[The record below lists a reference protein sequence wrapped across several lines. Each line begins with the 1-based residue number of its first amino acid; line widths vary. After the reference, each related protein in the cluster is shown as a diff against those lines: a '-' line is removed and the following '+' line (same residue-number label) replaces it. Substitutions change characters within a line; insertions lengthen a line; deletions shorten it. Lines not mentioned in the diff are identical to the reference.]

1 MKISY
6 VVVLTF
12 FLSPEAW
19 PQEFLKDEARQ
30 ALDYLNEIR
39 KSPAS
44 FSDSTGVD
52 LGYVK
57 TRQALEWND
66 ILARV
71 AEEKAFDMAER
82 EYFSHV
88 DPDGN
93 GINILI
99 KQAGYEL
106 PDSWVEDVSVNYFES
121 LQAGAASGKEVI
133 NDLIKD
139 EGTDPPGHRN
149 HLLGIDEFWSN
160 CVDAGIGM
168 VKKEGSLYGYY
179 TCIIIAKHDF

>member
-1 MKISY
+1 MRIY
-6 VVVLTF
+6 VLVLLTLF
-12 FLSPEAW
+12 AGIKTQA
-19 PQEFLKDEARQ
+19 QEVLKDEARQ

-44 FSDSTGVD
+44 FSDSAGVD
-52 LGYVK
+52 LGYVEP
-57 TRQALEWND
+57 RQELQWND

-71 AEEKAFDMAER
+71 AEEKALDMAER

-121 LQAGAASGKEVI
+121 IQAGASSGKEVV

-149 HLLGIDEFWSN
+149 HLLGIDNFWSN

-168 VKKEGSLYGYY
+168 AIKEGSLYGYY